1 MSASA
6 QLPTVLTALAQELRL
21 GSANAVALEGL
32 VSEMVRRSTGEER
45 KLAIQ
50 EAQGLDALQQHLDV
64 LARFVA
70 ILAEAAPPVGVE
82 VAEALDTVPLA
93 QVAARLRGAL
103 HRRDDAA
110 PADAPAGDF
119 ELF

>member
-1 MSASA
+1 MSVPVS
-6 QLPTVLTALAQELRL
+6 LPTVLAALAQELRL

-64 LARFVA
+64 LARFAV
-70 ILAEAAPPVGVE
+70 LAEAAPPVGVE

-93 QVAARLRGAL
+93 QVAGRLRGAL
-103 HRRDDAA
+103 HRRGDSAT
-110 PADAPAGDF
+110 ADAPAGDF